1 MKIKLLLGICAVS
14 IHSKR
19 QSKSPSPLPSL
30 INGFSNR
37 KGFIPVIPAETPVP
51 VFKFKTGA
59 PKKQNDNGQ
68 FFTPEDLPPSQ
79 HAGSPVDR
87 TDHAFQSFHIGNSLR
102 GTSNKPISSYGE
114 YDYDEDEAEIN
125 DFDYINEISNEEI
138 CGRPAYTHNDD
149 LMDLANGRTKRGL
162 MSDAIAD
169 GKRIVG
175 GQNAKAHS
183 WPWTILLTVCI
194 DYGWAK
200 ECFKCGGV
208 LIGKKWALTAGHCL
222 PPNKDLDI
230 IAEIGKHKSPLDV
243 NIPVP
248 GRRVAIKSYKVHEG
262 FRKIFQDGVSV
273 IEHDLALIEFVE
285 EVEYS
290 NHVRS
295 SCLPDKNVCIKPG
308 TTCVVVGW
316 GYMDEQGQHG
326 FPTELQEAPVKIF
339 DNEHCR
345 KFPAYGVVDD
355 NMICAGW
362 INGGVD
368 ACGGDSGG
376 PLTCKVGN
384 QPEDPW
390 VLAGTVS
397 WGIGCAR
404 ANSPGVYTN
413 IAAYSG
419 WITKH
424 TGVKPAIAHTG
435 KCIDA
440 SAEEEDFDPVEAE
453 LSAAAESG
461 TCYEEFTVP
470 NGKRYTFGAIKSPG
484 YPHRY
489 KSGESCRYCMKGD
502 KIMLKFREFKM
513 NLGLSRR
520 SRFSNSECDDE
531 LDIIKVFD
539 KNNKLQH
546 QMCLWKHSRVLIRA
560 ADEICLE
567 WSSAQNAQAAGGV
580 FVFGYKIENNS
591 ILKVDDNLNDEKN
604 QDQLICP
611 HLGGIKAN
619 TAIPNRITSPNFPNT
634 YPDGLRCSWTVEP
647 EVPGFDIEVTLKK
660 AITRWTRR
668 CKEERLEAFW
678 GKTCQEVDDMESN
691 KEKLPR
697 NRKHYVMTCGRARK
711 SVLNRFSRKT
721 NVACVRFMTFDPR
734 IERSSGRNRHFN
746 TRNGQTS
753 GWYIE
758 VQANEP

>member
-1 MKIKLLLGICAVS
+1 MKIKFFLGICAV
-14 IHSKR
+14 IYSKR
-19 QSKSPSPLPSL
+19 QSKSRQPSSPPPGF

-37 KGFIPVIPAETPVP
+37 MGFVPAIPAETPVP
-51 VFKFKTGA
+51 AFKLKTGS
-59 PKKQNDNGQ
+59 PKPESDHGQ
-68 FFTPEDLPPSQ
+68 YFSPEDLPSSNPPNNQ
-79 HAGSPVDR
+79 HARSPADR
-87 TDHAFQSFHIGNSLR
+87 TDHAFQSFHMDTSLR
-102 GTSNKPISSYGE
+102 GGSNKPKASYYYDD
-114 YDYDEDEAEIN
+114 YDYKDEDEADIN
-125 DFDYINEISNEEI
+125 DFDYINEMTNEET
-138 CGRPAYTHNDD
+138 CGRPAYDHNDNI
-149 LMDLANGRTKRGL
+149 MDIAKGRTKRGL
-162 MSDAIAD
+162 LSDAIAD

-230 IAEIGKHKSPLDV
+230 IAEIGKHKSPLDAS
-243 NIPVP
+243 IPVP

-285 EVEYS
+285 EVHYS

-295 SCLPDKNVCIKPG
+295 SCLPDQNVCIKPG

-316 GYMDEQGQHG
+316 GYMDEAGQHG

-384 QPEDPW
+384 KPEDPW

-413 IAAYSG
+413 IAAYSP

-435 KCIDA
+435 KCIDT
-440 SAEEEDFDPVEAE
+440 SAEEEDFNPVEAE
-453 LSAAAESG
+453 ISAAAHSG

-470 NGKRYTFGAIKSPG
+470 DGKRYTFGAIKSPG
-484 YPHRY
+484 YPHKY
-489 KSGESCRYCMKGD
+489 KSGDGCRYCMKGD
-502 KIMLKFREFKM
+502 RIMLKFREFKM
-513 NLGLSRR
+513 NQALPRR
-520 SRFSNSECDDE
+520 SRFSNNECDDE
-531 LDIIKVFD
+531 LDIIKVYD

-567 WSSAQNAQAAGGV
+567 WSAAKDPQAAGGV

-591 ILKVDDNLNDEKN
+591 ILKVDEDLESN
-604 QDQLICP
+604 QDELICP

-619 TAIPNRITSPNFPNT
+619 TAIPSRITSPNFPNT
-634 YPDGLRCSWTVEP
+634 YPDGLRCSWTVQS
-647 EVPGFDIEVTLKK
+647 EVPGFDVEVTLKK

-668 CKEERLEAFW
+668 CKEEKLEAFW
-678 GKTCQEVDDMESN
+678 GKTCEEIDDME
-691 KEKLPR
+691 ERGAKLPK
-697 NRKHYVMTCGRARK
+697 NRKSYV
-711 SVLNRFSRKT
+711 S
-721 NVACVRFMTFDPR
+721 
-734 IERSSGRNRHFN
+734 
-746 TRNGQTS
+746 
-753 GWYIE
+753 
-758 VQANEP
+758 